1 MPHSLVLNLLPQS
14 PISPGYLTGR
24 HIHALFL
31 NLVSSVD
38 VELGTY
44 LHDSKSDK
52 AFTLSPLQIQKK
64 LPQNL
69 SPSVPRKLQWE
80 HLKLIPPGTPC
91 WLRISLLD
99 DTLFGKLTQL
109 WLNLN
114 PDRPWH
120 LGSANL
126 YITSILGTPQSTQH
140 WANACTYQQLF
151 DRASSENRTLSFQ
164 FATPVAFRQG
174 KYDTALPTR
183 ESVFNS
189 LLSRWNKYSGMD
201 FSELSLESIFPNYFN
216 IQTEI
221 VEDSRSRFIGCV
233 GEISYKIMGEVEPLT
248 IQQMNALADFALYC
262 GIGRK
267 TTMGMGMVRRVC

>member
-1 MPHSLVLNLLPQS
+1 MPHSLILNLLPQS

-38 VELGTY
+38 AELGNY
-44 LHDSKSDK
+44 LHDEKSDK
-52 AFTLSPLQIQKK
+52 AFTLSPLQLQKRSS
-64 LPQNL
+64 QTI
-69 SPSVPRKLQWE
+69 PRKLQWE
-80 HLKLIPPGTPC
+80 HLKLIPAGTPC

-120 LGSANL
+120 LGSTNL
-126 YITSILGTPQSTQH
+126 YITSILGTPQSTQP

-151 DRASSENRTLSFQ
+151 DRASEIDRTFSFQ
-164 FATPVAFRQG
+164 FATPIAFRQG
-174 KYDTALPTR
+174 KYDTALPAR
-183 ESVFNS
+183 DSVFNS
-189 LLSRWNKYSGMD
+189 LLSRWNKYSGI
-201 FSELSLESIFPNYFN
+201 ELSGLSIESIFPSYFN
-216 IQTEI
+216 IKTEI
-221 VEDSRSRFIGCV
+221 VMDSRSKFIGCV
-233 GEISYKIMGEVEPLT
+233 GDMSYRLMGDLDALKIKHFNV
-248 IQQMNALADFALYC
+248 LADFALYS

-267 TTMGMGMVRRVC
+267 TTMGMGMGRRVES

>member
-1 MPHSLVLNLLPQS
+1 MPHSLVLNIIPQS

-38 VELGTY
+38 AELGTY
-44 LHDSKSDK
+44 LHDAKSDK
-52 AFTLSPLQIQKK
+52 AFTLSPLQIQKR
-64 LPQNL
+64 
-69 SPSVPRKLQWE
+69 SPHNSRCQLLWE
-80 HLKLIPPGTPC
+80 HQKPIEAGTPC

-99 DTLFGKLTQL
+99 DTLFSKLTQL

-126 YITSILGTPQSTQH
+126 YVTSILGTPQSTQP
-140 WANACTYQQLF
+140 WANACTYQQLY
-151 DRASSENRTLSFQ
+151 DRASNENRTIAFQ

-183 ESVFNS
+183 ESIFNS
-189 LLSRWNKYSGMD
+189 LLSRWNKYSGIA
-201 FSELSLESIFPNYFN
+201 FSELSIESLFPSYFN
-216 IQTEI
+216 IQTEM
-221 VEDSRSRFIGCV
+221 VMDSRSRFIGCV
-233 GEISYKIMGEVEPLT
+233 GEITYKIMGDVEPLK
-248 IQQMNALADFALYC
+248 IKQINVLSNFAIYS
-262 GIGRK
+262 GVGRK
-267 TTMGMGMVRRVC
+267 TTMGMGMGRRVDS